1 MNVIIANKLKP
12 MLDSLNIEVI
22 KRIDGEIS
30 VNDIISQFKNFYYQR
45 MILDITSLKNYKDIK
60 TLQKLSISLD
70 MNKLILVLDDSVET
84 SDPAFLSGL
93 ISIGIYNFTKNI
105 DGILYLYNNPNSYR
119 DVADL
124 HQIDVNPNQ
133 PSTPAFGV
141 IQSNYA
147 PQSPIRRI
155 IGFKNITKQAGATT
169 LVYILKKHLEKNYSV
184 VAIEVDKKDFW
195 YMRSNFNKPEENMV
209 STTNADI
216 GNIISQ
222 HIDKNVILIDINNSP
237 NAESLCQEVIYL
249 VESSIIKLNSL
260 LLTDSKVFNRLKGKK
275 VVLNKS
281 LLEPKDVGDFEY
293 EAGIKVFFNMP
304 PLDDR
309 KKNIDIVNVFLV
321 KLGFTMQ
328 QTEEMT
334 KKRKALGIF

>member
-1 MNVIIANKLKP
+1 MNVIISNKLKP
-12 MLDSLNIEVI
+12 MLDSLNVEVI
-22 KRIDGEIS
+22 KRLDGEFS
-30 VNDIISQFKNFYYQR
+30 VNDIISQFRNFYYQR

-70 MNKLILVLDDSVET
+70 MDKLILVLDDSEET
-84 SDPAFLSGL
+84 SGSAFLSRL
-93 ISIGIYNFTKNI
+93 ISIGIYNFTRNI

-124 HQIDVNPNQ
+124 HHIDVAPTQ
-133 PSTPAFGV
+133 PAPVFGV
-141 IQSNYA
+141 IQPTYA

-155 IGFKNITKQAGATT
+155 IGVKNVTRQTGATT
-169 LVYILKKHLEKNYSV
+169 LIYMMKKHLEKNYNV

-195 YMRSNFNKPEENMV
+195 YMRTNFNKPEENMI
-209 STTNADI
+209 STTNSDI
-216 GNIISQ
+216 GNVIAQNS
-222 HIDKNVILIDINNSP
+222 DANVILVDINNSP

-260 LLTDSKVFNRLKGKK
+260 LMVDNKVFDRLKDKK
-275 VVLNKS
+275 VVLNQS
-281 LLEPKDVGDFEY
+281 LLDAKDVADFEY

-304 PLDDR
+304 PLDER
-309 KKNIDIVNVFLV
+309 KKNIDILNVFLV

-334 KKRKALGIF
+334 KRRKALGVF